1 MLVRR
6 SVRWRRLEVK
16 APHIITNS
24 LPVANLFTSHHQIE
38 VILSGGVIYPRLGVL
53 VGPRAVEAFASVQA
67 DVAIMGAGG
76 LSPSGVTN
84 SHVLL
89 IDIQH
94 AMMKA
99 ANRVIL
105 CVDHTK
111 WGRQS
116 LVKLCDISNVD
127 TIVTTESAPSDMVKL
142 CRDAGCD
149 VITVSS

>member
-1 MLVRR
+1 M
-6 SVRWRRLEVK
+6 SGP
-16 APHIITNS
+16 APW
-24 LPVANLFTSHHQIE
+24 
-38 VILSGGVIYPRLGVL
+38 
-53 VGPRAVEAFASVQA
+53 AFASVQA